1 MLFSSSRW
9 HNKGVDTPFPI
20 ADKGVPGYDKDQ
32 VTAFLERAKNVFE
45 GSEEGL
51 TSADIRATV
60 FPLVN
65 AEGFATKDV
74 DEALWRLEEAFADK
88 ERLES
93 TADKGEEVYFR
104 EIRERAQEIL
114 DRSTRPHGEKFRTV
128 SLIQPGYHRG
138 DVDSL
143 CEDIAQYFQQ
153 QQLLS
158 VAAVRTATFR
168 TSLAGYDERQ
178 VDALLDDTIA
188 VMLAVR

>member
-1 MLFSSSRW
+1 M
-9 HNKGVDTPFPI
+9 DTPFPI

-45 GSEEGL
+45 GSEAGL
-51 TSADIRATV
+51 TSSDIRSTV
-60 FPLVN
+60 FPLVKD
-65 AEGFATKDV
+65 AGFNTKAV

-88 ERLES
+88 ERVES
-93 TADKGEEVYFR
+93 TAEKGEEGYFR

-114 DRSTRPHGEKFRTV
+114 DRSSRPHGEKFRTV
-128 SLIQPGYHRG
+128 SLVQPGYHRG

-143 CEDIAQYFQQ
+143 CDDIAQYFQQ
-153 QQLLS
+153 QQVLS
-158 VAAVRTATFR
+158 VASVRTATFR